1 MAVDPGILSSLYP
14 LESLRPEHLEALARE
29 SDIATL
35 TEGKVLFQAGDTD
48 ELTYYLIAGDLRG
61 DYPDGRVKTQSG
73 GTQLQGRYAV
83 GDLQPRRFT
92 ATITSASAQV
102 ASMDRR
108 FLEKVL
114 AWDQVVKS
122 GSVKHFDVNPEGNR
136 WVFRLL
142 QSKALRKLPVAN
154 IERLF
159 TRFEELSV
167 TNGQTIIKEG
177 DDGDYF
183 YVLKEGAAAVSQ
195 MLENGPSVI
204 AYLVR
209 GDSFGED
216 ALISNNVRNATIT
229 MMKDGKL
236 MRLSKSNFSELLK
249 QPVVEWLSP
258 GKASIAV
265 RQGAGILDVR
275 LLEEFE
281 ERAIKGAVNIPL
293 IRLREQISTLQKGKK
308 YVVYCNTGERSAA
321 AAFILNKLG
330 FDAAALQG
338 GLSAMLKQAE
348 QLKKS
353 S

>member
-1 MAVDPGILSSLYP
+1 MAVDPSILSTLYP
-14 LESLRPEHLEALARE
+14 LESLRAEHLEALAQE
-29 SDIATL
+29 TL
-35 TEGKVLFQAGDTD
+35 QRVLPSGETLFSAGDAD
-48 ELTYYLIAGDLRG
+48 ELTYYLISGEIRG

-73 GTQLQGRYAV
+73 GTALQGRYAV

-92 ATITSASAQV
+92 ATISSEQAMIVSI
-102 ASMDRR
+102 DRR

-122 GSVKHFDVNPEGNR
+122 GAVKNFDANPDGNR

-154 IERLF
+154 VERLF
-159 TRFEELSV
+159 SRFEEITV

-195 MLENGPSVI
+195 ILENGPSVI

-216 ALISNNVRNATIT
+216 ALLSNNVRNATIT

-236 MRLSKSNFSELLK
+236 MRLSKANFSELLK

-265 RQGAGILDVR
+265 RQGAGIIDVR
-275 LLEEFE
+275 MKEEFE
-281 ERAIKGAVNIPL
+281 DRAIKGAVNIPL
-293 IRLREQISTLQKGKK
+293 LRLREQLSTLDKGKK
-308 YVVYCNTGERSAA
+308 YIAYCNTGERSAA
-321 AAFILNKLG
+321 AAFILSKLG
-330 FDAAALQG
+330 YEASALQG

-348 QLKKS
+348 TSKK
-353 S
+353 